1 MKACDFD
8 IKWVDVAK
16 PLAESLHHR
25 FLRGPA
31 SRETLWTPLGVSLF
45 GFRPYGSDERCPS
58 RLQQLLEAVNV
69 NQVDTDA
76 EQPGFLIVQSA
87 TRLVKRCCR

>member
-1 MKACDFD
+1 MKACYFD
-8 IKWVDVAK
+8 IKWVDVTK
-16 PLAESLHHR
+16 SSTQSLHHR

-31 SRETLWTPLGVSLF
+31 CRETLRAPLGIALF
-45 GFRPYGSDERCPS
+45 GFCPYGSDERCPS

-76 EQPGFLIVQSA
+76 EQPGCLIVQAA